1 MLLLQVKDLIRR
13 KAVHNIQQLIHYSVV
28 LHILLHRAVQIQ
40 QLEVHMQ
47 MRIPFHG

>member
-13 KAVHNIQQLIHYSVV
+13 KQCTTTTTNT
-28 LHILLHRAVQIQ
+28 LLCGATYPAARAVQIQ